1 MVGGS
6 CISRGCGASALERV
20 QRATAQKGREE
31 GGVED
36 TGAPL
41 KRVVGRKGRR
51 EGGKVKCVNEVN
63 VARENHSW
71 KNSQDSLGRSN
82 MNHVS
87 GLVISWRETAKAMH
101 VKYLDDTRKLEVMR
115 MRECIAMM
123 WERRCVDRHSV
134 ALSDV
139 VADCG
144 VVVNAPSGV
153 TNCRC
158 VLRQ

>member
-20 QRATAQKGREE
+20 QRAAAQKGREK

-36 TGAPL
+36 TGAEAS
-41 KRVVGRKGRR
+41 GR

-63 VARENHSW
+63 VVRENHSW
-71 KNSQDSLGRSN
+71 KNSEDSLGRSN

-101 VKYLDDTRKLEVMR
+101 VKYLED
-115 MRECIAMM
+115 
-123 WERRCVDRHSV
+123 RCH
-134 ALSDV
+134 AHE
-139 VADCG
+139 
-144 VVVNAPSGV
+144 
-153 TNCRC
+153 
-158 VLRQ
+158 